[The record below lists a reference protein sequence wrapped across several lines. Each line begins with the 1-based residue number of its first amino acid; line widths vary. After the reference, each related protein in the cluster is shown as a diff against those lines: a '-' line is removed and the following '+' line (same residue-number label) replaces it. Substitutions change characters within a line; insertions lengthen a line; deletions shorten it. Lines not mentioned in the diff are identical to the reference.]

1 MDVELFRVVD
11 EQVDLVLGIIE
22 LQHPQEELLQEGRRL
37 LHENGQHEV
46 RHFRQLVEGHVVFP
60 TAGALNGK
68 K

>member
-46 RHFRQLVEGHVVFP
+46 RHFRKLVEGHDVFP